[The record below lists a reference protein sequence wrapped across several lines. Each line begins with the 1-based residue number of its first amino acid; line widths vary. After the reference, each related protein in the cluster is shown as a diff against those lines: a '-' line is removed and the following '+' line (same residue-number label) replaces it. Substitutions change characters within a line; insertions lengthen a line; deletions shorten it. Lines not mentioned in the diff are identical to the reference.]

1 MPLIPLPKL
10 LEKTQKV
17 VNVTSGKEMKDY
29 LVSVVEATMVTK
41 LDITLQLKVILL

>member
-17 VNVTSGKEMKDY
+17 VNAYIRKRDEDC
-29 LVSVVEATMVTK
+29 LVLVAEATMVIK
-41 LDITLQLKVILL
+41 LDTTLQLKVIRL